1 MSKYNVGD
9 KFVLE
14 IDMLDED
21 DNLPTIY
28 QSLNLQGIA
37 FSDTS
42 LDNLE
47 RLDSD
52 YINEHY
58 GELQDEAYAAGLKD
72 GQNEVLKW
80 NSQNE
85 NYSYKEGFTDAL
97 SIMEKLINAPSEAR
111 EHLMYILG
119 ELERE

>member
-28 QSLNLQGIA
+28 QSLKLQGIA

-42 LDNLE
+42 LENLE

-58 GELQDEAYAAGLKD
+58 GELQDKAYAVGFENGKNVAL
-72 GQNEVLKW
+72 NWSE
-80 NSQNE
+80 QNE
-85 NYSYKEGFTDAL
+85 NDSYKEGFNDAL
-97 SIMEKLINAPSEAR
+97 SVMKKLINVPSETR
-111 EHLMYILG
+111 EYLINILE
-119 ELERE
+119 ELGRE